1 MRINVDYIARVEGE
15 GSVNIEIK
23 GGKLKNLKLN
33 IWEPPRFFEG
43 FLVGRRLDE
52 VPDIVSRICGIC
64 PVSHM
69 TTSIHALEKAL
80 GVIPSLEIKN
90 IRTIMALSQIIASHL
105 VHLYML
111 VLPDY
116 YKLDMLSGHENEIKR
131 LLRLKEAVNSIT
143 SAFGGRPLHPVSMVV
158 GGFTKVPSRDEI
170 GKMIKQLEAIKDDTL
185 DTVKMISE
193 LQYPD
198 FKNDPEYVAI
208 VCEDEYAVNEGSIV
222 SSSGLK
228 TEVDDY
234 HAYFKEAEV
243 PYSNAK
249 RTVLKGKDSIMVGAL
264 SRLHIKFDMLHP
276 EAKKVAEMIGFKTLE
291 KNPFYNN
298 SAQAIEIV
306 HCIWKCIELLES
318 FSPNNSFIQV
328 KVKEGLGSAATEAP
342 RGMLYHQYELNRRG
356 VVKKANI
363 VTPTAYNFLN
373 LEESLKKLVNE
384 NLDKPTEEL
393 SLLCEMLVRAY
404 DPCFSCSVH

>member
-131 LLRLKEAVNSIT
+131 LLRLKEA
-143 SAFGGRPLHPVSMVV
+143 VV

-298 SAQAIEIV
+298 WTKTIS
-306 HCIWKCIELLES
+306 
-318 FSPNNSFIQV
+318 
-328 KVKEGLGSAATEAP
+328 
-342 RGMLYHQYELNRRG
+342 
-356 VVKKANI
+356 
-363 VTPTAYNFLN
+363 
-373 LEESLKKLVNE
+373 
-384 NLDKPTEEL
+384 L
-393 SLLCEMLVRAY
+393 SLYPYCKLDIFYNSLSMAVGL
-404 DPCFSCSVH
+404 